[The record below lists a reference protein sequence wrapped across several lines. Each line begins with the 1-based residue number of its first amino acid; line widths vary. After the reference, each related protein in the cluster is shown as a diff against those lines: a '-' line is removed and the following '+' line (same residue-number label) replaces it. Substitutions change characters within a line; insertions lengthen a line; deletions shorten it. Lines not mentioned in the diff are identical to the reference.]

1 MKQKKEYMRPT
12 MMVDELKQTE
22 ILMASGK
29 GLASPSDYADGGDP
43 FAEPSGE

>member
-1 MKQKKEYMRPT
+1 MKRKDYRKPT
-12 MMVDELKQTE
+12 MQVVELKQTG

-29 GLASPSDYADGGDP
+29 GLTSPSDYADGGDP